1 MEAIMYTKFKEC
13 LLKPSKIGKYV
24 DDKMSKT
31 ILYFI
36 LLLLIYI
43 LPSFVSDVYKRQDA
57 WIKTC

>member
-1 MEAIMYTKFKEC
+1 MYTKFKEC

-43 LPSFVSDVYKRQDA
+43 IPTFVSLISVKKIPTYYTNV
-57 WIKTC
+57 IV

>member
-1 MEAIMYTKFKEC
+1 MYTKFKEC

-43 LPSFVSDVYKRQDA
+43 LP
-57 WIKTC
+57 